1 MVEAVIFDIDGT
13 IVDSVDLHMKAW
25 KAALEKFG
33 KNISFDE
40 IRLQIGKGEDQ
51 IISVFFSKEEA
62 EDVAEEIEKYRSNLF
77 RNEYLP
83 IVKAFPRV
91 RQLFERIKQDH
102 KVIELASSAKKDEL
116 EIYKRIAAIGDL
128 VDFETASNEAKRS
141 KPFPDIFQAALK
153 KLDHIQPERVI
164 AIGDTRYDAEAA
176 AKANLRTVGFL
187 SGGSTEE
194 ELRQAGCVAL
204 YRNPADLLERYEESP
219 LVK

>member
-1 MVEAVIFDIDGT
+1 MEAVIFDIDGT

-40 IRLQIGKGEDQ
+40 IRPQIGKGEDQ

-116 EIYKRIAAIGDL
+116 EIYKRIAAIGEL

>member
-40 IRLQIGKGEDQ
+40 IRPQIGKGEDQ

-102 KVIELASSAKKDEL
+102 KVIELEQLTHPGKS
-116 EIYKRIAAIGDL
+116 
-128 VDFETASNEAKRS
+128 
-141 KPFPDIFQAALK
+141 
-153 KLDHIQPERVI
+153 LD
-164 AIGDTRYDAEAA
+164 D
-176 AKANLRTVGFL
+176 
-187 SGGSTEE
+187 
-194 ELRQAGCVAL
+194 
-204 YRNPADLLERYEESP
+204 
-219 LVK
+219 

>member
-13 IVDSVDLHMKAW
+13 IVDSVDLHMKVW

-40 IRLQIGKGEDQ
+40 IRPQIGKGEDQ

-62 EDVAEEIEKYRSNLF
+62 EEVAEELEKYRSNLF

-83 IVKAFPRV
+83 TVEAFPKV
-91 RQLFERIKQDH
+91 RQLFERIKQDN
-102 KVIELASSAKKDEL
+102 KLIELASSAKKDEL

>member
-1 MVEAVIFDIDGT
+1 MEAVIFDIDGT

-40 IRLQIGKGEDQ
+40 IRPQIGKGEDQ